1 MGTHPIF
8 ESDFDCLT
16 DMGAGQSKTE
26 TVYSRYEKEN
36 ELLPNL
42 KITPSVIERLNQAQ
56 NPASGPSYEAIEEEK
71 QRLQH
76 QHQQMAQQMHHQ
88 YEKQLMEQEEIY
100 KAKLAAANADS
111 ESRAQQIEQMA
122 EKVSMLELGADSDT
136 VKFDEQMQQLKA
148 EYESKMEAA
157 REETANFEAQLE
169 LAQSESE
176 KIKAEFEAKILE
188 NQQASTDAQSLNA
201 ASLQEAIL
209 EQKKHAEKMIRDASE
224 KIAEERRAFVEAQ
237 VEEKAKMIE
246 KTKKFFSP
254 NETKNICGDITAQVA
269 KCYLE
274 NPKNTMLCAELVRDL
289 QACVAPEK
297 QNYLLKQKNLIS

>member
-122 EKVSMLELGADSDT
+122 EKVS
-136 VKFDEQMQQLKA
+136 
-148 EYESKMEAA
+148 KMEAA

-169 LAQSESE
+169 LVQSESK
-176 KIKAEFEAKILE
+176 KIRAEFEAKILE

-246 KTKKFFSP
+246 RTKKFFSA

-274 NPKNTMLCAELVRDL
+274 NPKNTMLCAEVVRDL
-289 QACVAPEK
+289 QACIAPEK

>member
-1 MGTHPIF
+1 MGTQPIF

-88 YEKQLMEQEEIY
+88 YEKQLMEQGEIY

-122 EKVSMLELGADSDT
+122 EKISMLELGADSDT
-136 VKFDEQMQQLKA
+136 VKFDEQMQQ
-148 EYESKMEAA
+148 SRMEAA

-169 LAQSESE
+169 LVQSESK
-176 KIKAEFEAKILE
+176 KIRAEFEAKILE

-246 KTKKFFSP
+246 KTKKFFIA
-254 NETKNICGDITAQVA
+254 NETKNICGDITAQVVE
-269 KCYLE
+269 CYLE

-289 QACVAPEK
+289 QACIAPEK

>member
-111 ESRAQQIEQMA
+111 ESRAKQIEQMA
-122 EKVSMLELGADSDT
+122 EKVSM
-136 VKFDEQMQQLKA
+136 
-148 EYESKMEAA
+148 MEAA

>member
-122 EKVSMLELGADSDT
+122 GKVSKLELGADSDT
-136 VKFDEQMQQLKA
+136 VKFDEQMQQ
-148 EYESKMEAA
+148 SRMEAA

-169 LAQSESE
+169 LVQSESK
-176 KIKAEFEAKILE
+176 KIKAEYEAKILE

-274 NPKNTMLCAELVRDL
+274 NPKNTMLCAEVVRDL

-297 QNYLLKQKNLIS
+297 

>member
-122 EKVSMLELGADSDT
+122 EKVSM
-136 VKFDEQMQQLKA
+136 
-148 EYESKMEAA
+148 MEAA
-157 REETANFEAQLE
+157 RGETANFEAQLE

-176 KIKAEFEAKILE
+176 KIKAEYEAKILE

-237 VEEKAKMIE
+237 VEEKVKMIE
-246 KTKKFFSP
+246 KTKKFFSA

-274 NPKNTMLCAELVRDL
+274 NPKNTMLCAEVVRDL

>member
-111 ESRAQQIEQMA
+111 ESRAKQIEQMA
-122 EKVSMLELGADSDT
+122 EKVSM
-136 VKFDEQMQQLKA
+136 
-148 EYESKMEAA
+148 MEAA

-169 LAQSESE
+169 LVQSESE

-209 EQKKHAEKMIRDASE
+209 EQKKHAEKMIRDATE

-274 NPKNTMLCAELVRDL
+274 NPKNTMLCAEVVRDL

>member
-111 ESRAQQIEQMA
+111 ESRAKQIEQMA
-122 EKVSMLELGADSDT
+122 EKVSM
-136 VKFDEQMQQLKA
+136 
-148 EYESKMEAA
+148 MEAA

-237 VEEKAKMIE
+237 VEEKVKMIE

-269 KCYLE
+269 KCYLD
-274 NPKNTMLCAELVRDL
+274 NPKNTMLCAEVVRDL
-289 QACVAPEK
+289 QACIAPEK

>member
-122 EKVSMLELGADSDT
+122 EKVSKLELGADSDT
-136 VKFDEQMQQLKA
+136 VKFDEQMQQ
-148 EYESKMEAA
+148 SRMEAA

-169 LAQSESE
+169 LVQSESE

-188 NQQASTDAQSLNA
+188 NLQASTDAQSL
-201 ASLQEAIL
+201 EAIL
-209 EQKKHAEKMIRDASE
+209 EQK
-224 KIAEERRAFVEAQ
+224 
-237 VEEKAKMIE
+237 
-246 KTKKFFSP
+246 
-254 NETKNICGDITAQVA
+254 
-269 KCYLE
+269 
-274 NPKNTMLCAELVRDL
+274 
-289 QACVAPEK
+289 
-297 QNYLLKQKNLIS
+297 

>member
-122 EKVSMLELGADSDT
+122 EKVSM
-136 VKFDEQMQQLKA
+136 V
-148 EYESKMEAA
+148 EAA

-224 KIAEERRAFVEAQ
+224 KIAEERRTFVEAQ

>member
-76 QHQQMAQQMHHQ
+76 QHQQMTQQMHHQ

-100 KAKLAAANADS
+100 RAKLAAANADS

-122 EKVSMLELGADSDT
+122 EKVSM
-136 VKFDEQMQQLKA
+136 
-148 EYESKMEAA
+148 MEAA
-157 REETANFEAQLE
+157 REETANIEAQLE
-169 LAQSESE
+169 LVQSESE
-176 KIKAEFEAKILE
+176 KIKAEYEAKILE

>member
-76 QHQQMAQQMHHQ
+76 QHQQMTQQMHHQ

-100 KAKLAAANADS
+100 RAKLAAANADS

-122 EKVSMLELGADSDT
+122 EKVSM
-136 VKFDEQMQQLKA
+136 
-148 EYESKMEAA
+148 MEAA
-157 REETANFEAQLE
+157 REETANIEAQLE
-169 LAQSESE
+169 LVQSESE
-176 KIKAEFEAKILE
+176 KIKAEYEAKILE

-237 VEEKAKMIE
+237 VEENA
-246 KTKKFFSP
+246 
-254 NETKNICGDITAQVA
+254 
-269 KCYLE
+269 
-274 NPKNTMLCAELVRDL
+274 KNTMLCAELVRDL

-297 QNYLLKQKNLIS
+297 QNYLLKQKNL

>member
-122 EKVSMLELGADSDT
+122 EKVSKLELGADSDT

-148 EYESKMEAA
+148 E
-157 REETANFEAQLE
+157 
-169 LAQSESE
+169 
-176 KIKAEFEAKILE
+176 FEAKILE
-188 NQQASTDAQSLNA
+188 HQQASTDAQSLNA

-224 KIAEERRAFVEAQ
+224 KIAEERRTFVEAR

-274 NPKNTMLCAELVRDL
+274 NPKNTMLCAEVVRGL

>member
-122 EKVSMLELGADSDT
+122 EKVSM
-136 VKFDEQMQQLKA
+136 
-148 EYESKMEAA
+148 MEAA
-157 REETANFEAQLE
+157 RGETANFEAQLE

-237 VEEKAKMIE
+237 VEEKVKMIE

-274 NPKNTMLCAELVRDL
+274 NPKNTMLCAEVVRDL

>member
-122 EKVSMLELGADSDT
+122 EKVSM
-136 VKFDEQMQQLKA
+136 
-148 EYESKMEAA
+148 MEAA
-157 REETANFEAQLE
+157 RGETANFEAQLE

-246 KTKKFFSP
+246 RTKKFFSA

>member
-100 KAKLAAANADS
+100 RAKLAAANADS

-136 VKFDEQMQQLKA
+136 VKFDEQMQQ
-148 EYESKMEAA
+148 SRMVAA
-157 REETANFEAQLE
+157 REVTANFEAQLE

-254 NETKNICGDITAQVA
+254 NEKKNICGDITAQVA

-297 QNYLLKQKNLIS
+297 QNYL

>member
-122 EKVSMLELGADSDT
+122 EKVSM
-136 VKFDEQMQQLKA
+136 
-148 EYESKMEAA
+148 META

-169 LAQSESE
+169 LVQSESE

-201 ASLQEAIL
+201 ASLQEAFL
-209 EQKKHAEKMIRDASE
+209 EQKKHAEKMIRDATE

-274 NPKNTMLCAELVRDL
+274 NPKNTMLCAEVVRDL